1 MSDTFFKEL
10 NIPVPDANLDCGGGT
25 QAEQTG
31 AIMIAFEKQLAINP
45 ADLVIVV
52 GDVTSSMACSIVAK
66 KLNIRVAHIEAGI
79 RSYDLSM
86 PEEINRIVTDSIS
99 DFFFTTTEWASNNL
113 KNAGIREDQ
122 VFFVGNIMI
131 DTLMAHKSKLAK
143 PKIWDELKLESGEFI
158 MITLHRPAN
167 VDHPLQL
174 KEIIETVLSNV
185 NGVPV
190 IFPIHPRTAGIY
202 SDLGIQAKNMYIV
215 DPMGYLE
222 FNFLVSN
229 SKAVITDSG
238 GITEEA
244 TVYGIPCLTLRNN
257 TERPETCEIG
267 TNELVG
273 INPEKIR
280 SALKKLFAGD
290 WKRGSIP
297 ELWDG
302 NTADRIV
309 KQLELLAR
317 SAK

>member
-1 MSDTFFKEL
+1 
-10 NIPVPDANLDCGGGT
+10 
-25 QAEQTG
+25 
-31 AIMIAFEKQLAINP
+31 
-45 ADLVIVV
+45 
-52 GDVTSSMACSIVAK
+52 
-66 KLNIRVAHIEAGI
+66 
-79 RSYDLSM
+79 M

-113 KNAGIREDQ
+113 RNTGVRENQ
-122 VFFVGNIMI
+122 LFFVGNIMI
-131 DTLMAHKSKLAK
+131 DTLIAHKTKLVK
-143 PKIWDELKLESGEFI
+143 PKIWDELKLETGHFI
-158 MITLHRPAN
+158 MMTLHRPAN
-167 VDHPLQL
+167 VDDPLQL
-174 KEIIETVLSNV
+174 KQIIETVLSNV
-185 NGVPV
+185 EGVPV

-202 SDLGIQAKNMYIV
+202 SDLGIESKNMYIV

-244 TVYGIPCLTLRNN
+244 TVYGVPCLTLRNN

-273 INPEKIR
+273 VNPEKIK
-280 SALKKLFAGD
+280 SALKKLFAGN
-290 WKRGSIP
+290 WKKGSIP

-309 KQLELLAR
+309 KQIELLAR
-317 SAK
+317 SAR